1 MQKEVHKF
9 LQYLE
14 NEKNCSPNT
23 LESYARDLAQFLD
36 YLTGYGRGGSGVSPG
51 EIGLNILRSYLGRM
65 KMAEYSRATI
75 ARKIS
80 VLRSFFKFLVREEI
94 IESTPMAGIVT
105 PKLEKNLPKFL
116 SVEEMA
122 RLLSAPPEDTL
133 IGLRDRAIMEL
144 IYGSGIR
151 VSELVSLNVGAI
163 DVIGEVVK
171 VRGKGKK
178 ERLAPVGSGAVRA
191 LMKYMEFLTLKGR
204 KDPLFISGRGK
215 RLRRGDIR
223 ILFERYMK
231 KIALKEKISP
241 HVIRHSFATH
251 MLDAGADLRSI
262 QELLGHESISTT
274 QRYTHVT
281 TERLKRAYEKSHPRA

>member
-14 NEKNCSPNT
+14 HEKNCSPHT
-23 LESYARDLAQFLD
+23 LESYSRDLRQFRD
-36 YLTGYGRGGSGVSPG
+36 YLREYARGGREISPG
-51 EIGLNILRSYLGRM
+51 EIGISILRSYLGRM

-75 ARKIS
+75 ARKMS
-80 VLRSFFKFLVREEI
+80 VLRSFFRFLVREEI
-94 IESTPMAGIVT
+94 LEANPMAGIVT
-105 PKLEKNLPKFL
+105 PKQEKNLPRFL
-116 SVEEMA
+116 GVEEMD

-133 IGLRDRAIMEL
+133 LGLRDRAIMEVL
-144 IYGSGIR
+144 YGGGIR
-151 VSELVSLNVGAI
+151 VSELVSLNVR
-163 DVIGEVVK
+163 DVDPIGEVVK

-178 ERLAPVGSGAVRA
+178 ERLSPIGLRAVNA
-191 LMKYMEFLTLKGR
+191 LMEYMKYLKEKKRG
-204 KDPLFISGRGK
+204 DPLFISGRGR
-215 RLRRGDIR
+215 RLGRDDVRLIFD
-223 ILFERYMK
+223 RYLK
-231 KIALKEKISP
+231 KAALGGRVSP

-251 MLDAGADLRSI
+251 LLDAGADLRSV